1 MNYLN
6 MNEKK
11 LLPVVL
17 ELNVLLA
24 DYNLYYQKL
33 RGFHWNI
40 LGKNFFDLH
49 EKFEELYNDA
59 KIKIDEIAERI
70 LTLQHHPVSQF
81 QEYIKIATVE
91 EVSPLLKDTEMVKEL
106 LGDHKKLLTQ
116 MRVVLTHADE
126 AGDEG
131 TIDMI
136 GAYIRELEK
145 LSWMLNAWYKN
156 TADQLDTSMIKE
168 ARA

>member
-6 MNEKK
+6 LDEKK

-17 ELNVLLA
+17 ELNILLA

-59 KIKIDEIAERI
+59 KIKVDEIAERV
-70 LTLQHHPVSQF
+70 LTLGHHPVSQF
-81 QEYIKIATVE
+81 KEYLSMSSLKETKALSTDE
-91 EVSPLLKDTEMVKEL
+91 EMINEL
-106 LGDHKKLLTQ
+106 LNDHGIILNQ
-116 MRVVLTHADE
+116 MREIIKKAE
-126 AGDEG
+126 EGQDEG
-131 TIDMI
+131 TIDLI
-136 GAYIRELEK
+136 GGYIRELEK
-145 LSWMLNAWYKN
+145 FSWMLNAWSKS
-156 TADQLDTSMIKE
+156 TSDQLKTTGTK
-168 ARA
+168 

>member
-17 ELNVLLA
+17 ELNILLA

-49 EKFEELYNDA
+49 HKFEELYNDA

-70 LTLQHHPVSQF
+70 LTLQHHPISQF
-81 QEYIKIATVE
+81 KEYIKMATVE
-91 EVSPLLKDTEMVKEL
+91 ETIPLMKDTEMVKEL
-106 LGDHKKLLTQ
+106 LEDHKKLLTQ
-116 MRVVLTHADE
+116 MKVVLTHANE

-131 TIDMI
+131 TIDII

-156 TADQLDTSMIKE
+156 TADQLDTSLIKE
-168 ARA
+168 S

>member
-17 ELNVLLA
+17 ELNILLA

-40 LGKNFFDLH
+40 LGKNFFELH

-59 KIKIDEIAERI
+59 KVKIDEIAERI

-81 QEYIKIATVE
+81 KEYIEMATIE
-91 EVSPLLKDTEMVKEL
+91 EVTPLLKDTEMVREL
-106 LGDHKKLLTQ
+106 LTDHKKLLTQ

-156 TADQLDTSMIKE
+156 TADQLDTSLIKE
-168 ARA
+168 S

>member
-1 MNYLN
+1 MNYLDIE
-6 MNEKK
+6 EKK

-49 EKFEELYNDA
+49 VKFEELYNDA

-70 LTLQHHPVSQF
+70 LTLQHHPASQF
-81 QEYIKIATVE
+81 KEYIKLASVKEIA
-91 EVSPLLKDTEMVKEL
+91 PLMKDTEMIEEL
-106 LGDHKKLLTQ
+106 LGDHKKILKQ
-116 MRVVLTHADE
+116 MRTILKYAGE
-126 AGDEG
+126 ASDEG

-145 LSWMLNAWYKN
+145 SSWMLNAWSKS
-156 TADQLDTSMIKE
+156 TSDHLDTTLINQS
-168 ARA
+168 

>member
-6 MNEKK
+6 MDEKK

-17 ELNVLLA
+17 ELNILLA

-49 EKFEELYNDA
+49 IKFEELYNDA
-59 KIKIDEIAERI
+59 KLKIDEIAERI

-81 QEYIKIATVE
+81 AEYIKLSDIK
-91 EVSPLLKDTEMVKEL
+91 EVTPLMKDIEMVKEL

-116 MRVVLTHADE
+116 MRIILRHAEE

-131 TIDMI
+131 TIDMV
-136 GAYIRELEK
+136 GVYIRELEK
-145 LSWMLNAWYKN
+145 SSWMLNAWSKD
-156 TADQLDTSMIKE
+156 TSDHLDTSLVRI
-168 ARA
+168 A

>member
-49 EKFEELYNDA
+49 HKFEELYNNA
-59 KIKIDEIAERI
+59 KVKIDDIAERI

-81 QEYIKIATVE
+81 KEYIKIATVK

-106 LGDHKKLLTQ
+106 LQDHKKLLMQ
-116 MRVVLTHADE
+116 MRVVLNHAEE
-126 AGDEG
+126 ANDEG
-131 TIDMI
+131 TIDML
-136 GAYIRELEK
+136 GAYIGELEK
-145 LSWMLNAWYKN
+145 LSWMLNAWHKD
-156 TADQLDTSMIKE
+156 TSDSLDTSLIE
-168 ARA
+168 QA